1 MTTEQCQK
9 SLFLIFLVIRCNQA
23 FGIGQILG
31 SQLFLSFKQTLY
43 QRTELLKQLILT
55 FRNRTRNNQRSTSIV
70 NQYRVHLI
78 DNSIIMFT
86 LHQVFWTD
94 SHIVTQ
100 VIETEFII
108 RTESDIGHI
117 SSAACIRIGLVF
129 INTVHTQSMEL
140 IQWPH
145 PFRVTF

>member
-108 RTESDIGHI
+108 RAESDIGHI
-117 SSAACIRIGLVF
+117 SSAACI
-129 INTVHTQSMEL
+129 
-140 IQWPH
+140 
-145 PFRVTF
+145 